1 MDRAPTRE
9 EMNSLLRECVTNI
22 QSTEKQLADLVIP
35 PSLYELARSFVEI
48 TEFERRYHNPQ
59 VFILLLE
66 ASIEI
71 HVLDEG
77 EAELRKWR
85 EGLKALL
92 RYPLNLL
99 VAPNR
104 PELKRIKVRMHLAV
118 ERRNEYT
125 YMYVYFIIMLAQV
138 FTNKGEEMRTLH
150 CVC

>member
-1 MDRAPTRE
+1 MDRPPTRE
-9 EMNSLLRECVTNI
+9 EMNSLLRESVVSI

-35 PSLYELARSFVEI
+35 PSLYELARNFVEI
-48 TEFERRYHNPQ
+48 TEFERRYHNTQ

-71 HVLDEG
+71 LDEG

-125 YMYVYFIIMLAQV
+125 YMYMYFIIMLAQV
-138 FTNKGEEMRTLH
+138 FTIKGEEIHTLF
-150 CVC
+150 CMC

>member
-1 MDRAPTRE
+1 MDRPPTRE
-9 EMNSLLRECVTNI
+9 EMNSLLRECVVNI
-22 QSTEKQLADLVIP
+22 QFIEKQLADLVIP
-35 PSLYELARSFVEI
+35 PSLYELARNFVEI
-48 TEFERRYHNPQ
+48 TEFECRYHNPQ

-66 ASIEI
+66 ASIKI
-71 HVLDEG
+71 LDEG

-125 YMYVYFIIMLAQV
+125 YTYMYFIIMLAQV
-138 FTNKGEEMRTLH
+138 FTNKGEEMYTLH

>member
-1 MDRAPTRE
+1 MDRPPTRE
-9 EMNSLLRECVTNI
+9 EMNSLLRECVVSI

-35 PSLYELARSFVEI
+35 PSLYELARKFVEI
-48 TEFERRYHNPQ
+48 TLFERRYHNPQ

-71 HVLDEG
+71 LDEG

-138 FTNKGEEMRTLH
+138 FTIKGKEMRTLH

>member
-1 MDRAPTRE
+1 MDRPPTRE
-9 EMNSLLRECVTNI
+9 EMNSLLRECVVSI

-35 PSLYELARSFVEI
+35 PSLYELARKFVEI
-48 TEFERRYHNPQ
+48 TLFERRYHNTQ

-71 HVLDEG
+71 LDEG

-125 YMYVYFIIMLAQV
+125 YMYMYFIIMLAQV
-138 FTNKGEEMRTLH
+138 FTIKGEEMRTLH